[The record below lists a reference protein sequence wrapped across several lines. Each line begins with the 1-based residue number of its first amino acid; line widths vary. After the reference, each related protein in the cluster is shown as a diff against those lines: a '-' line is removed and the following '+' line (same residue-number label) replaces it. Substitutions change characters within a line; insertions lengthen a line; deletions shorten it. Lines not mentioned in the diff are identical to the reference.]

1 MERQGTKCP
10 KITLNELKQTF
21 ARRLRVARLMCGL
34 SQAELVA
41 KMKELAED
49 FPALYKSVSTTAVE
63 RYENAVMFPEN
74 SSILVTL
81 AEALNTN
88 VDNLTRQFTIRID
101 KDFSFRKKSKLGKKR
116 IDVVKMKVQQ
126 GIEKYVEIERITGD
140 EPKFDAFFNNIVV
153 KKAEDSRL
161 VANELRK
168 KWNLGDGPISQPMVM
183 LEEHGVKVIEVEED
197 PELFDGTSTIV
208 EGLPVVVL
216 NKCESFSPESKHT
229 FSPERRNLTLFH
241 ELGHQIMNI
250 PDDVSDK
257 EKENLCNVFANE
269 MLIPSKTFLNIFG
282 MRRQA
287 ITIVEL
293 KDVQRTF
300 GISARALMMKAYQL
314 GVINKSRYVGFCI
327 KMNDP
332 ANERLR
338 KTLDGSSMP
347 AEHTSRYERL
357 VFRAL
362 SSETIT
368 TSKAAEMLDISVSEL
383 RDKLIF

>member
-1 MERQGTKCP
+1 MA

-126 GIEKYVEIERITGD
+126 CIEKYVEIENITGD

-153 KKAEDSRL
+153 KKAEDARL

-216 NKCESFSPESKHT
+216 NKCESFRPESKHT

-250 PDDVSDK
+250 PDDISDK

>member
-1 MERQGTKCP
+1 MA

-126 GIEKYVEIERITGD
+126 CIEKYVEIENITGD
-140 EPKFDAFFNNIVV
+140 APKFDAFFNNIVV
-153 KKAEDSRL
+153 KKAEDARL

-168 KWNLGDGPISQPMVM
+168 KWNLGDGPISQPIVV

-216 NKCESFSPESKHT
+216 NKCESFRPESKHT

-250 PDDVSDK
+250 PDDISDK

-338 KTLDGSSMP
+338 KTLDGSRMP
-347 AEHTSRYERL
+347 CEHTSRYERL

>member
-1 MERQGTKCP
+1 MA

-126 GIEKYVEIERITGD
+126 CIEKYVEIENITGD

-153 KKAEDSRL
+153 KKAEDARL

-216 NKCESFSPESKHT
+216 NKCE
-229 FSPERRNLTLFH
+229 N
-241 ELGHQIMNI
+241 
-250 PDDVSDK
+250 
-257 EKENLCNVFANE
+257 
-269 MLIPSKTFLNIFG
+269 
-282 MRRQA
+282 
-287 ITIVEL
+287 
-293 KDVQRTF
+293 
-300 GISARALMMKAYQL
+300 
-314 GVINKSRYVGFCI
+314 
-327 KMNDP
+327 
-332 ANERLR
+332 
-338 KTLDGSSMP
+338 
-347 AEHTSRYERL
+347 
-357 VFRAL
+357 
-362 SSETIT
+362 
-368 TSKAAEMLDISVSEL
+368 
-383 RDKLIF
+383 

>member
-1 MERQGTKCP
+1 MA

-126 GIEKYVEIERITGD
+126 CIEKYVEIENITGD

-153 KKAEDSRL
+153 KKAEDARL

-216 NKCESFSPESKHT
+216 NKCESFRPESKHT